1 MKIKRTLFKDI
12 LAVFAV
18 LGLIF
23 VWLVLAL
30 AFDAVS
36 MSGVPIV

>member
-1 MKIKRTLFKDI
+1 MKKEIVRDI
-12 LAVFAV
+12 VGIVAI

-23 VWLVLAL
+23 VWLVIAL